1 MTNLVPIEDDKG
13 NQIYIEV
20 IPTGNQSGIKQTSK
34 DTGVADKLTADDF
47 KRMIRQAVM
56 PTCQTFVDVWQELNQ
71 PLTAEGAEVEF
82 NLGFTASGNAVI
94 MQASGQA
101 SFKVKVSWKFSPSKD
116 FNLLPVSTSTSNISA
131 LSASTLNTSSR
142 PTSEDFKAD
151 LESLESEIKI
161 FKESSDFNR
170 DEELNKIRMKIKK
183 RKLDLTEQLYRA
195 QDNCQDPP
203 NCDTIKGALEGG
215 CCSPKHNLKL
225 IEELQKLQS
234 LLE

>member
-1 MTNLVPIEDDKG
+1 MANLVPIEDDKG

-20 IPTGNQSGIKQTSK
+20 IPTGSQSGIKQTSK

-71 PLTAEGAEVEF
+71 PLTADSAEVEF

-101 SFKVKVSWKFSPSKD
+101 SFKVKVNWKFSPSENVNPLPEPGPI
-116 FNLLPVSTSTSNISA
+116 FNILPRLEGVDSTV
-131 LSASTLNTSSR
+131 
-142 PTSEDFKAD
+142 DC
-151 LESLESEIKI
+151 ESLESEIKI
-161 FKESSDFNR
+161 LKEAIVTGVNESD
-170 DEELNKIRMKIKK
+170 NKKFDKIKIKIKK
-183 RKLDLTEQLYRA
+183 RQLYLTEQLYLA
-195 QDNCQDPP
+195 QNNCQNPP
-203 NCDTIKGALEGG
+203 NCDRNKSAEEGG
-215 CCSPKHNLKL
+215 CCNPKQNLQL
-225 IEELQKLQS
+225 IEELKKLQS